1 MSALSRRYRLAE
13 GVLAQT
19 ALDEAVLLDAR
30 AGAYFGANLSATVIL
45 RALLAGADEE
55 QMLSA
60 LLEKFDG
67 EESRFRDDLRVC
79 LDAWLQRGLI
89 VEQP

>member
-1 MSALSRRYRLAE
+1 MSALPRRYRLAE

-55 QMLSA
+55 GMLGA
-60 LLEKFDG
+60 LQAKFDA
-67 EESRFRDDLRVC
+67 EESLLRVDLRIC
-79 LDAWLQRGLI
+79 LDLWLERGLI
-89 VEQP
+89 VEQR